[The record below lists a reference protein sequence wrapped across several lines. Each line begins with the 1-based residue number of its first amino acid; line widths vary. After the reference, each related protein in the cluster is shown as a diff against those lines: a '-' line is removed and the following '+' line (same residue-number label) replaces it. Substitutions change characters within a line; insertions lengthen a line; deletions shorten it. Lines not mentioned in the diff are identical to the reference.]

1 MNLKKLLYSLLGY
14 SRSERVGS
22 FVLIIVVAAI
32 IVFRMLAIRKDDAG
46 AEDSAYVISDSA
58 FIDTT
63 TVYPLFE
70 FDPNTVSYENL
81 LKLGLSGKQ
90 ANTLVNYR
98 ESGAVFF
105 KPDDFRKV
113 YGISRGRQDSL
124 IPYIVINRRNTIKEE
139 NVVSNINKTEPEK
152 PYAGKREELF
162 LPVEINSADSTQ
174 LISLPGIGEVLGPR
188 IVKYRTLLGGFCNIM
203 QLSEVYGLDSAC
215 VEAMRVYISLDTAL
229 ITKINLNSA
238 DYSELI
244 RHPYITKKNTEDILN
259 YRKYAGH
266 ISSLK
271 ELLRNNILS
280 KGEIDK
286 LNVYFSACDSVIIDQ

>member
-1 MNLKKLLYSLLGY
+1 MNLKKILYSLLGY

-22 FVLIIVVAAI
+22 FVLIIVVVTI
-32 IVFRMLAIRKDDAG
+32 IVFRLLDIRKDDPG
-46 AEDSAYVISDSA
+46 TEESFLEVFDSA
-58 FIDTT
+58 FVDT

-90 ANTLVNYR
+90 ANTLVHYR

-113 YGISRGRQDSL
+113 YGIPLGRQDSL
-124 IPYIVINRRNTIKEE
+124 IPYIVINRRNTIKEG

-152 PYAGKREELF
+152 SYAGKREELF
-162 LPVEINSADSTQ
+162 IQVEINSADTTQ
-174 LISLPGIGEVLGPR
+174 MISIPGIGEVLGPR
-188 IVKYRTLLGGFCNIM
+188 IVKYRALLGGFHNIM
-203 QLSEVYGLDSAC
+203 QLSEVYGLDSAD

-229 ITKINLNSA
+229 IKKINLNSA
-238 DYSELI
+238 NYSELI

-259 YRKYAGH
+259 YRKNAGH

-271 ELLRNNILS
+271 DLRRNNILS
-280 KGEIDK
+280 KEEIDK
-286 LNVYFSACDSVIIDQ
+286 LNVYFYACDSVIIDQ